1 LKVNQYSPTQ
11 FDVQVVAN
19 VIYTKYA
26 TIEETQQPMDVTKSE
41 SIYLDV
47 PVLLVGDKMVIEDI
61 PLLTA
66 PPNIGEVT
74 RYEFTGSYSEDT
86 DKNAAKLMLEDFFKT
101 LYGDSQSK
109 IDYYLA
115 PGADTS
121 KFIAR
126 NSPYTYE
133 QIDKFSL
140 FTLGNGSYRA
150 ILTIRM
156 NDPNGTRV
164 RQRFNVELIRDGKFY
179 IKDIGLRG
187 YNLK

>member
-1 LKVNQYSPTQ
+1 
-11 FDVQVVAN
+11 
-19 VIYTKYA
+19 
-26 TIEETQQPMDVTKSE
+26 
-41 SIYLDV
+41 
-47 PVLLVGDKMVIEDI
+47 
-61 PLLTA
+61 
-66 PPNIGEVT
+66 
-74 RYEFTGSYSEDT
+74 
-86 DKNAAKLMLEDFFKT
+86 MLEDFFKT